1 MMSFLDSRATRHRER
16 GMMGKKNPDLLYILA
31 SIIIILILSVILA
44 YVISFLNGCLTSE
57 YRKDVRRDISED
69 EFIQEL
75 LKDNIDLKNR
85 TELLESAVA
94 EKELI
99 IGRLAAKLNMSSS
112 IKAGPFARIGRE
124 DILVYDDRVVIN
136 VNKAFPVYF
145 TESKS
150 MYPFINQNVYAI
162 EMKPEVPDELEVGD
176 VIGYESKLFNTTI
189 VHRITET
196 GFDEEG
202 WYALT
207 KGDANPAQDPEK
219 VRFRSIRGV
228 LIGLIY

>member
-1 MMSFLDSRATRHRER
+1 MS
-16 GMMGKKNPDLLYILA
+16 KKNPDILYILA
-31 SIIIILILSVILA
+31 SVIIILILSIIMI

-57 YRKDVRRDISED
+57 YRREVRHNLSDD
-69 EFIQEL
+69 EFVQEL

-85 TELLESAVA
+85 TEWLESSLS

-99 IGRLAAKLNMSSS
+99 IGRLAARLNMSSS
-112 IKAGPFARIGRE
+112 IQAGPFARIGRE
-124 DILVYDDRVVIN
+124 DIQVYDDHVVIN

-162 EMKPEVPDELEVGD
+162 EMKPEKPDELKTGD
-176 VIGYESKLFNTTI
+176 VIGFESKLFNTTI

-196 GFDEEG
+196 GFDEIG

-207 KGDANPAQDPEK
+207 KGDANPAPDPEK
-219 VRFRSIRGV
+219 VRFESVRGV